1 MHNGYSPSS
10 LHMQI
15 RFIVT
20 AQQITET
27 GGKPITNYIVHTK
40 RSQCNELE

>member
-1 MHNGYSPSS
+1 MDIPLLAYTCK
-10 LHMQI
+10 I
-15 RFIVT
+15 RFTVT